1 MTLQGIAEVKKE
13 EGIKILRSL
22 SFTALLPI
30 SEPDHHN
37 KNRLGAN
44 GHSPLL

>member
-1 MTLQGIAEVKKE
+1 MKLTGIAEVKKE
-13 EGIKILRSL
+13 EGKTLRCL

-30 SEPDHHN
+30 SEPAHHN
-37 KNRLGAN
+37 KNSLGAN